1 MSQIKNIVFDFGG
14 VLVDWNSRYYY
25 RGYFNDDSRMEYFL
39 ANICTDEWNLEND
52 RGRSY
57 AEGVAQL
64 TALHPEF
71 REAIEMFPV
80 HWGEMLRGEKP
91 ESVALLRSLK
101 DEGYRLYGLTNWSA
115 ENIHVAFERFDFLS
129 LLEGTVV
136 SGIEKD
142 GVGHREGSETRASD
156 IPHTARPLLAEA
168 GADSLHRRQGGE
180 CGDGAQ
186 AGNARNSVHRSGGRA
201 PEARQ
206 HHRRCASV
214 RSLFPYFTILM

>member
-64 TALHPEF
+64 TALYPEF

-136 SGIEKD
+136 SGIEKEVKPEPQIYRILLGRYALKPGQTVFID
-142 GVGHREGSETRASD
+142 DKEANVE
-156 IPHTARPLLAEA
+156 TARRLGMHGIVFTGAE
-168 GADSLHRRQGGE
+168 DTRRQL
-180 CGDGAQ
+180 DSIIAD
-186 AGNARNSVHRSGGRA
+186 
-201 PEARQ
+201 ARQ
-206 HHRRCASV
+206 
-214 RSLFPYFTILM
+214 

>member
-64 TALHPEF
+64 TDLHPEF

-136 SGIEKD
+136 SGIEKEVKPEPQIYRILLD
-142 GVGHREGSETRASD
+142 RYALKPGQTVFIDDKEANVE
-156 IPHTARPLLAEA
+156 TARRLGMHGIVFTGAE
-168 GADSLHRRQGGE
+168 DTRRQL
-180 CGDGAQ
+180 DSIIAD
-186 AGNARNSVHRSGGRA
+186 
-201 PEARQ
+201 ARQ
-206 HHRRCASV
+206 
-214 RSLFPYFTILM
+214 

>member
-64 TALHPEF
+64 TALYPEF

-136 SGIEKD
+136 SGIEKEVKPEPQIYRILLD
-142 GVGHREGSETRASD
+142 RYSLKPEQTVFIDDKEANVE
-156 IPHTARPLLAEA
+156 TARRLGMHGIVFTGAEDARRKLDSIIA
-168 GADSLHRRQGGE
+168 GARQ
-180 CGDGAQ
+180 
-186 AGNARNSVHRSGGRA
+186 
-201 PEARQ
+201 
-206 HHRRCASV
+206 
-214 RSLFPYFTILM
+214 

>member
-57 AEGVAQL
+57 AED
-64 TALHPEF
+64 PEF

-136 SGIEKD
+136 SGIEKEVKPEPQIYRILLD
-142 GVGHREGSETRASD
+142 RYALKPEQTVFIDDKEANVE
-156 IPHTARPLLAEA
+156 TARRLGMHGIVFTGAEDA
-168 GADSLHRRQGGE
+168 RRQL
-180 CGDGAQ
+180 DSIIAD
-186 AGNARNSVHRSGGRA
+186 
-201 PEARQ
+201 ARQ
-206 HHRRCASV
+206 
-214 RSLFPYFTILM
+214 

>member
-64 TALHPEF
+64 TPLHPEF

-80 HWGEMLRGEKP
+80 HRGEMLRGEKP

-136 SGIEKD
+136 SGIEKEVKPEPQIYRILLD
-142 GVGHREGSETRASD
+142 RYSLKPEQTVFIDDKEANVE
-156 IPHTARPLLAEA
+156 TARRLGMHGIVFTGAEDA
-168 GADSLHRRQGGE
+168 RRKLDSIIAD
-180 CGDGAQ
+180 
-186 AGNARNSVHRSGGRA
+186 
-201 PEARQ
+201 ARQ
-206 HHRRCASV
+206 
-214 RSLFPYFTILM
+214 

>member
-136 SGIEKD
+136 SGIEKEVKPEPQIYRILLQPYSQNPEKTHIIED
-142 GVGHREGSETRASD
+142 NEENLQ
-156 IPHTARPLLAEA
+156 TAPT
-168 GADSLHRRQGGE
+168 Q
-180 CGDGAQ
+180 
-186 AGNARNSVHRSGGRA
+186 
-201 PEARQ
+201 P
-206 HHRRCASV
+206 
-214 RSLFPYFTILM
+214 ILPIHLY